1 MLQKEDY
8 ILLKFSLE
16 SPIYFKLG
24 SYVECEFGLFEAC
37 DLQSPTFNT
46 NTAGYDY
53 ELRLDAHYWKWKN
66 KIFKYTPETAGQEAS
81 WNLTA
86 PLDVQAG
93 IVLRNLKALGYTYKG
108 KDFVFSIDSTVENKA
123 QVMSYNS
130 IDILNACLEIAK
142 KWDCECWITENI
154 IHFGRCE
161 FGDAVDFEIAK
172 NVDSM
177 PRSDSQSDYATRIY
191 AFGSTRNIPVNYR
204 PVDETVV
211 VNGVVQR
218 RLMLPA
224 DTPYIDAY
232 PNMRLEEAV
241 EQVITFDE
249 IYPRRIGTMS
259 DVTTKEYTEAIEN
272 TDGTTTENKWDAY
285 RFKDTG
291 INFSKDY
298 VLPGEELKITFHS
311 GKLNG
316 MTFAVTFNPE
326 NESEK
331 SEDDAL
337 NPDAQVWEIVRNE
350 DYGRKLPGDVLIP
363 ANGDTYVLSGWDS
376 TKIAELGLVDAAEQE
391 LKEEAEKYIAKSK
404 VDPNTYTCK
413 MMSDSVY
420 SEDGVYDFY
429 GAGQRVNLINKA
441 YFENGRQSRIIGFE
455 FNLDYPF
462 DSPIYT
468 VGETAAYSR
477 IGELE
482 NKVENLTFK
491 GQTYTGIGG
500 SGIYLI
506 TSNDTT
512 PATDSNAFSARRALK
527 MFLRKDK
534 ADIAQ
539 EMITYLK
546 GLLIGKNGSGITSLE
561 NGTSQAVVDYLY
573 VKVKAVFD
581 ELDVKKKN
589 YVGGEQVI
597 SHAGMRCIK
606 VEELTDAYRCYL
618 KAEEDGIEIENQ
630 FTVGSLAIAQE
641 CNIKTGV
648 SHHVGNR
655 YFWRLVTTVGFDY
668 IDLSKTICDSNVE
681 NDIPA
686 AGDNIVGL
694 GHKTDITRQA
704 AIILS
709 STNET
714 SPSIIMYQGIDDFT
728 LANKE
733 VISFEFD
740 KVTGRANVRIYGDT
754 YIGDK
759 DRNQYIEYKDGK
771 VNINAIVHMGPGSTG
786 FENFSDVEF
795 GKINLIRNSGFAGD
809 YNSAKLEDGSEV
821 TDETELY
828 NQAIKWWAATNV
840 TINYEDN
847 GSATNRS
854 ATLATGV
861 IMQTLYY
868 RLMEGERYILSF
880 KAKGSSVTIN
890 VGGLEQT
897 QELKPQYD
905 RYVFHFTAVPDT
917 EIAFSGSCT
926 ITEIQL
932 ERGTVLSVWS
942 LSPLDNNS
950 FEAKFEALKYLTDSI
965 REGSSTFIGGLGLL
979 SMILVGNYI
988 DGELKK
994 VTGGFSGVYN
1004 DDDDPLLWGSGDLE
1018 KAVRTIS
1025 KCKDDPMAFLNM
1037 SDAELSGYVKTVLT
1051 HGGRTVLSDAIVRGY
1066 LYAIDGYFKGTVDM
1080 GDGVTHFGKDGTG
1093 WIGKVGDEY
1102 FAKWD
1107 KVMNGTFCGGNIKWD
1122 NVKKVLDIAGKF
1134 NAKGGSK
1141 MGNLTIAD
1149 NGAMFGGNAV
1159 FEDVGY
1165 TWLPVVGGSQD
1176 SIAAQVRKTIINQIG
1191 RSTTILLNMNV
1202 GQNNYTY
1209 TVDLPT
1215 RDELNSRGVSSDY
1228 GFRMTLLVTGSYF
1241 MPGWGQLD
1249 LNPRFRITSRPKKT
1263 VVANFQEQEWP
1274 DGEIHDNNDTRMEYI
1289 EMAKGDV
1296 LELYYYGGV
1305 YYLLNNRT

>member
-1 MLQKEDY
+1 MNITQQPD
-8 ILLKFSLE
+8 SL
-16 SPIYFKLG
+16 SL
-24 SYVECEFGLFEAC
+24 SL
-37 DLQSPTFNT
+37 
-46 NTAGYDY
+46 
-53 ELRLDAHYWKWKN
+53 
-66 KIFKYTPETAGQEAS
+66 
-81 WNLTA
+81 
-86 PLDVQAG
+86 
-93 IVLRNLKALGYTYKG
+93 NLK
-108 KDFVFSIDSTVENKA
+108 DF
-123 QVMSYNS
+123 
-130 IDILNACLEIAK
+130 
-142 KWDCECWITENI
+142 I
-154 IHFGRCE
+154 IY
-161 FGDAVDFEIAK
+161 
-172 NVDSM
+172 
-177 PRSDSQSDYATRIY
+177 SDSQISFVLRQGAEEIISQGYEPSTNGFITIRLRDIIHERLFFQLKDTGLVYEQPQLVGDFTAVINENTEVTFRVIRAGIDRFTDNATN
-191 AFGSTRNIPVNYR
+191 F
-204 PVDETVV
+204 
-211 VNGVVQR
+211 
-218 RLMLPA
+218 LMLNFLTWQPSSKAVTYYSPEFLTYYAPVACKAKLKAYFSDNTSPEFKSIDLA
-224 DTPYIDAY
+224 DFVEGKAY
-232 PNMRLEEAV
+232 TIPLQYAVVAGLLDHRLPS
-241 EQVITFDE
+241 
-249 IYPRRIGTMS
+249 YY
-259 DVTTKEYTEAIEN
+259 DVWIEN
-272 TDGTTTENKWDAY
+272 TSGHRLTYIQRYYATDMLSEQEDWVLFENSLGGLDTFRAYGSTNFTGKYTHNVAEIEDTSIEYRIDVKHKYKKNTGHLNKEERRWLLDFFPSKSKYIYVGVFIRSIVVTESNVEFVDKELPSNYTFTYQYADARPLLNLPRTQVPAEVLNITVPDMGSFTIPPRLAEFPIVPLSEGVLFPIQNPYSEEWGTTTAAAI
-285 RFKDTG
+285 G
-291 INFSKDY
+291 NFIIS
-298 VLPGEELKITFHS
+298 LLEL
-311 GKLNG
+311 
-316 MTFAVTFNPE
+316 
-326 NESEK
+326 NES
-331 SEDDAL
+331 
-337 NPDAQVWEIVRNE
+337 
-350 DYGRKLPGDVLIP
+350 G
-363 ANGDTYVLSGWDS
+363 SG
-376 TKIAELGLVDAAEQE
+376 
-391 LKEEAEKYIAKSK
+391 
-404 VDPNTYTCK
+404 
-413 MMSDSVY
+413 
-420 SEDGVYDFY
+420 
-429 GAGQRVNLINKA
+429 
-441 YFENGRQSRIIGFE
+441 
-455 FNLDYPF
+455 
-462 DSPIYT
+462 
-468 VGETAAYSR
+468 
-477 IGELE
+477 
-482 NKVENLTFK
+482 
-491 GQTYTGIGG
+491 GIGHKHHN
-500 SGIYLI
+500 IDLL
-506 TSNDTT
+506 NLL
-512 PATDSNAFSARRALK
+512 SAVS
-527 MFLRKDK
+527 
-534 ADIAQ
+534 
-539 EMITYLK
+539 EY
-546 GLLIGKNGSGITSLE
+546 LLIGGRKIKAGYADEAGTARRLE
-561 NGTSQAVVDYLY
+561 TEDFSQGTKGTSVYQDKDGNWHFESDYGHFRKKFTAEEVDIL
-573 VKVKAVFD
+573 KTSHI
-581 ELDVKKKN
+581 
-589 YVGGEQVI
+589 GGKLMQTAARSI
-597 SHAGMRCIK
+597 CTR
-606 VEELTDAYRCYL
+606 VEEYETYYRCYYQRTD
-618 KAEEDGIEIENQ
+618 ADGRTIHNQ
-630 FTVGSLAIAQE
+630 WKVNDQAFVETFNLQKQADGR
-641 CNIKTGV
+641 
-648 SHHVGNR
+648 VGNHF
-655 YFWRLVTTVGFDY
+655 FWRLVVGLSDDTIDTPEGY
-668 IDLSKTICDSNVE
+668 VDLSKTAC
-681 NDIPA
+681 A
-686 AGDNIVGL
+686 AGSDAPLAGDDIVLL
-694 GHKTDITRQA
+694 G
-704 AIILS
+704 
-709 STNET
+709 
-714 SPSIIMYQGIDDFT
+714 YQGTDDPDRQSALIQAGAGNGSPYIKMYKGIKGFT
-728 LANKE
+728 LPKPEIDFN
-733 VISFEFD
+733 
-740 KVTGRANVRIYGDT
+740 T
-754 YIGDK
+754 
-759 DRNQYIEYKDGK
+759 NQSE
-771 VNINAIVHMGPGSTG
+771 INAIVHMGPGSTG

-868 RLMEGERYILSF
+868 SLMEGERYILSF

-897 QELKPQYD
+897 LELKPQYD

-1080 GDGVTHFGKDGTG
+1080 GDGVTHFDKDGTG

-1176 SIAAQVRKTIINQIG
+1176 SIAAQVRKAIINQIG